1 MKAYIELINEAL
13 NLGFSMDVIS
23 EEELEIESSTDRDEI
38 VDMVENLDMSWL
50 KFYDGDRCY
59 RGSAMINLC
68 VDDDE
73 TVSDHSMNYTRDN
86 CAPQNSD
93 KWIEDW
99 FNRVVMA

>member
-13 NLGFSMDVIS
+13 NLGFSISVIS
-23 EEELEIESSTDRDEI
+23 EEELEIDGSTDKDEI

-50 KFYDGDRCY
+50 EFYDSDRCY
-59 RGSAMINLC
+59 RGSATINLC

-73 TVSDHSMNYTRDN
+73 TVSDYSINHTKDT
-86 CAPQNSD
+86 CAPQNCD
-93 KWIEDW
+93 KWIQEW

>member
-23 EEELEIESSTDRDEI
+23 EEELEIESSTNRDEI

>member
-13 NLGFSMDVIS
+13 NLGFSMDVLS
-23 EEELEIESSTDRDEI
+23 EEELEIESSTDREEI

-50 KFYDGDRCY
+50 KFYDDDRCY

>member
-13 NLGFSMDVIS
+13 NLGFSMDVLS